1 VPNGRIIVPT
11 INHLLTLPFH
21 LKICTKD
28 WHPENHISFAAN
40 HPGPPAPFTSFTR
53 VVNPSNAEESY
64 ETRLWPVHCVQG
76 TPGAEIVPELDISRV
91 DRIVEK
97 GLDPR
102 VEMYSAFYDPL
113 KNPRCSDSGLAGM
126 LKGEGVTDV
135 YVVGLA
141 ADYCVR
147 FTAEDAAAE
156 GFRTVI
162 IEEGTRAVDEG
173 GWVKVRGEI
182 ETKGVKVVGMHTEEV
197 RRLVELGQTK

>member
-1 VPNGRIIVPT
+1 
-11 INHLLTLPFH
+11 
-21 LKICTKD
+21 
-28 WHPENHISFAAN
+28 
-40 HPGPPAPFTSFTR
+40 
-53 VVNPSNAEESY
+53 
-64 ETRLWPVHCVQG
+64 VQD
-76 TPGAEIVPELDISRV
+76 TPGAEIVAELDISRV

-113 KNPRCSDSGLAGM
+113 KSPRCSDSGLAGV

-173 GWVKVRGEI
+173 GWVKVREEI
-182 ETKGVKVVGMHTEEV
+182 EAKGVKVVCMHGEEV
-197 RRLVELGQTK
+197 RKLVELGQTK